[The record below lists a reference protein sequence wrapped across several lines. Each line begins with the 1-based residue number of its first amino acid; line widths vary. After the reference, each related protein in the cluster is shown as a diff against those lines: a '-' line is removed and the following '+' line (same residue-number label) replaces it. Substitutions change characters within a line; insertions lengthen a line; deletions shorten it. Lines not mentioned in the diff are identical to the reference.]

1 MTGFPQP
8 DPALLA
14 LVALKGGV
22 FLALVAALA
31 LIRVIAGRRG
41 GPSRWLALVAL
52 LAALAG
58 LAALFGPALSGTMT
72 GPAARLAFDYRLAWG
87 GFAPLIAASLPLV
100 LSAVLPGRRWWGI
113 DVAHAALIGVVAVLW
128 GMTT

>member
-8 DPALLA
+8 DPALMA
-14 LVALKGGV
+14 LVVLKGGV

-31 LIRVIAGRRG
+31 LIRVIAGR

-52 LAALAG
+52 LAALSG
-58 LAALFGPALSGTMT
+58 LAALFWPALSGTMT
-72 GPAARLAFDYRLAWG
+72 GPAARAAFDYRLAWC
-87 GFAPLIAASLPLV
+87 GFASLIAASLPLV
-100 LSAVLPGRRWWGI
+100 LSAVVPGRRWWGI
-113 DVAHAALIGVVAVLW
+113 DLAHAALIGLVAVLW